1 MEPMRRRAALI
12 LGLSAACAVG
22 VALRLHTQSEVRVDG
37 RVRPFDSDSG
47 YHLRRARFAAS
58 EFPRTILFDPL
69 MNFPEGGVPIWPPLY
84 DVALSL
90 PARLAGED
98 GASVSADSV
107 ARGAAWVPVA
117 LAAGAILLTGLLG
130 KRLHGPAAAVG
141 AAAFLAVCP
150 GHILW
155 SQYGHVD
162 QHAAE
167 SFCGLLALVL
177 FLASREAPESP
188 ANALREAA
196 AGLALALAV
205 LTWQGG
211 IYWGAIFAL
220 ALAVEAIALSRFV
233 LRAAV
238 LTLGVPALLAGVAT
252 AAWLGWLRPPL
263 TYVSFGFF
271 QPLFLAALC
280 GGAAGIALVV
290 RMARRRAARSE
301 VLAALVVVALAAAAT
316 IPFAAELFA
325 GLRNGVGYVA
335 GSTQEVVGE
344 RGYVSYPA
352 GWLKGIFE
360 ARPLFADGPALAWK
374 QLSAAIFLS
383 PFAVVAWALRAKRGE
398 RPGVHGALA
407 IWGTVTLFLAL
418 SQRLNVYYAAPLCA
432 LTLVEA
438 ARFAG
443 SRLVRAGGA
452 FAKLPRGFAAAI
464 VGLILALPMQAGLRD
479 ELASTNVPGSDLF
492 ATLAWMRTSLP
503 HTVDAYDPRLLGPPP
518 FPESLSRASSVL
530 APWSLGHLL
539 LYEAELPV
547 VANNFGYG
555 FLDSIRFFLAGSEE
569 EALAIA
575 RRHHARW
582 IVVTDLV
589 PRMNDYA
596 SYLGRPPL
604 LEQTPQGPVPT
615 AAYFSTMQCRL
626 YDFEGR
632 GANLSGLTIE
642 PLRSVRLIHRSRSAI
657 QRGGRWIAR
666 WAVFEITEP

>member
-1 MEPMRRRAALI
+1 M
-12 LGLSAACAVG
+12 LSAACVVVG
-22 VALRLHTQSEVRVDG
+22 VGLRLHTRGEVRIGG
-37 RVRPFDSDSG
+37 RVRPFDSDSA
-47 YHLRRARFAAS
+47 YHLRRARFAAA
-58 EFPRTILFDPL
+58 EFPHTILFDPL

-90 PARLAGED
+90 PARMAEGPT
-98 GASVSADSV
+98 ASAEEV
-107 ARGAAWVPVA
+107 ARRAAPVPVI
-117 LAAGAILLTGLLG
+117 LAAGSILLAGLLG
-130 KRLHGPAAAVG
+130 KRLAGPWAGVA

-150 GHILW
+150 AHILW

-177 FLASREAPESP
+177 FLWSREAPDS
-188 ANALREAA
+188 AGNVLREGA
-196 AGLALALAV
+196 AGLAVALAV

-220 ALAVEAIALSRFV
+220 SLAVEAIAISRSV

-238 LTLGVPALLAGVAT
+238 LTLGVPALLAGAAT
-252 AAWLGWLRPPL
+252 SAWLGWLRPPL

-290 RMARRRAARSE
+290 RLARRRAARGE
-301 VLAALVVVALAAAAT
+301 VLGTLAVVGIAAAAT
-316 IPFAAELFA
+316 LPFAAELFA

-335 GSTQEVVGE
+335 GSTQEVAGE
-344 RGYVSYPA
+344 GGYVSYPA

-383 PFAVVAWALRAKRGE
+383 PFAVAAWAIRAKRGE
-398 RPGVHGALA
+398 RPGVHCALA
-407 IWGTVTLFLAL
+407 IWGAVTLFLAL

-432 LTLVEA
+432 LTLVDA
-438 ARFAG
+438 ARFAA
-443 SRLVRAGGA
+443 SRLGRAGGA
-452 FAKLPRGFAAAI
+452 AATIARLPRGFAAAI
-464 VGLILALPMQAGLRD
+464 VGLTLALPMHAGLRD

-492 ATLAWMRTSLP
+492 ATLEWMRTSLP
-503 HTVDAYDPRLLGPPP
+503 HAIDAYDPHLLGPPP
-518 FPESLSRASSVL
+518 FPGSLSRASSVL

-569 EALAIA
+569 EALTIA
-575 RRHHARW
+575 RRHRARW

-604 LEQTPQGPVPT
+604 LEQTQEGPVPT
-615 AAYFSTMQCRL
+615 AAYFSTMQSRL

-632 GANLSGLTIE
+632 GANLSGLTID
-642 PLRSVRLIHRSRSAI
+642 PLRNVRLIHRSRSAI

-666 WAVFEITEP
+666 WAVFEIREP